1 MPIPCLPSVPS
12 LLPLLPQ
19 WPLLPPPQKARQGLC
34 PLPSGLGLRL
44 WPGLHLWKHPR
55 EAFPGPAEH
64 APRAGRGENGWLMIF
79 SMSLLRLYSE
89 ACHGFR
95 SSHLAGP
102 PTLFPAWART
112 EAVHMP
118 KAPTICEWSSLE
130 GSKLAHNFDITINGI
145 LPKRPYGS
153 SWRWNM
159 VTHIISTSDQSS

>member
-34 PLPSGLGLRL
+34 PLPPGLGLRL

-102 PTLFPAWART
+102 PHCSQLGQEQKLFTCQKHQLSVNGA
-112 EAVHMP
+112 HL
-118 KAPTICEWSSLE
+118 KAANWLT
-130 GSKLAHNFDITINGI
+130 T
-145 LPKRPYGS
+145 
-153 SWRWNM
+153 
-159 VTHIISTSDQSS
+159 STSP